1 MTEIPLHRAFKVFGA
16 IEGEGALP
24 EREYQRLRKGDRV
37 LVNLGGE
44 PLVKEIRGWRRR
56 DPIFIPMEEDHDYI
70 RVDGNEKIWQFVV
83 HKSRVLRRV

>member
-24 EREYQRLRKGDRV
+24 ERDYETLRKGDRV
-37 LVNLGGE
+37 LLNLGGKQ
-44 PLVKEIRGWRRR
+44 VVREIRGWRRR

-70 RVDGNEKIWQFVV
+70 RVDGDAKIWQFVV
-83 HKSRVLRRV
+83 HKSRVFGLG

>member
-16 IEGEGALP
+16 IEGEGALA
-24 EREYQRLRKGDRV
+24 EREYQTLLKGDRV
-37 LVNLGGE
+37 VLNLGRE
-44 PLVKEIRGWRRR
+44 PVVREIRGWRRR
-56 DPIFIPMEEDHDYI
+56 APIFIPMEEDHDYI